1 MNNLAVVVQTMDLMV
16 VFEQIEGANID
27 TVTETEEEVLK
38 IEGVVYLEVCTH
50 REVSNQLKILK
61 D

>member
-1 MNNLAVVVQTMDLMV
+1 MDLMV